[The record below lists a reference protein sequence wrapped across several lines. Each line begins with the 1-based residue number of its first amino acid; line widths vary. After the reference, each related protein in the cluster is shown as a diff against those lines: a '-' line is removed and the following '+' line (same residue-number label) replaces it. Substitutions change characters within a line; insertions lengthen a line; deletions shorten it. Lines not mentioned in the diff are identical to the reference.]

1 LFSGLGYVTDIGQLL
16 LRGDDEV
23 IIPDLR
29 LTKIV
34 SNVKQRYVE
43 LIVNP
48 PQNGCT
54 RVIITPTSD
63 QDFYKWTGI
72 LLLWSNLKTEGLE
85 YKISVPSLDFFP
97 GEENLLVCHF
107 KVYFPMV
114 KPKTQRKPSSSASA
128 LFTKTSKS
136 LSASPSARDLADNK
150 SDGSGSIGNL
160 STSSST
166 NNVSTLSLANDNT
179 SPSPFCTDVYWQP
192 VVGVLNQA
200 GILELLNESDG
211 SIIQSINLQQILSSR
226 IRQID
231 HSLFDCPRV
240 LYVQPS
246 EGITSCSL
254 PKARSQSDYYFYVYF
269 GNQVDYDDWFTTL
282 KSFTRKRIFSPT
294 SLNISKSLRICRKI
308 GLRIIECKYEK
319 KSPRTNT
326 NINNSPFSNAYVDI
340 EFEKLAWART
350 FVAYN
355 QKRPF
360 WRDDFVFED
369 FPVRPPNLKLVVKN
383 RLGTATQSR
392 LNPKFDPVVGYVVIS
407 ALELRESDNVEK
419 WYPLV
424 PGKDQKGAE
433 YCSICIRIN
442 YEEIDILASEHYER
456 IRQVLTADLTNN
468 LTTQIADRIRDL
480 NQLSDILLN
489 LFQAENKCV
498 EWIASLVGGELAK
511 MKDTITN
518 APVYDTADFRYEL
531 DNTLFRG
538 NSLVSKVL
546 ERYMKLAGRDYLDKV
561 IGDFVRRAM
570 DTNLAIEIDP
580 SRIPPSSSVSGK
592 PPELI
597 AEINHRRLGRYVGQL
612 WSAIRDTADELPY
625 SFKIIFKRLR
635 VDMAGSLQQ
644 DESVIFNAISGFI
657 FLRFFCPALLNPK
670 LFGLVRGHPNN
681 YVQRTFTLIAK
692 MLQGLANR
700 VRFGLKEPWMC
711 PMNSFIDAHED
722 EMFRYYREISLMNQ
736 TEIAGYPT
744 QFDRPIKEQP
754 VPSIMGETPSNPFLI
769 DRYESYARLLKLW
782 TESEA
787 IREDSAISGDGM
799 YDDDDDEDQQ
809 SKQQGEDVDEDEEG
823 DLFDE
828 CEDNYDAGSD
838 AMLPPQ
844 LGRPLS
850 TDSGSSRF
858 EESVMEVLEDRSN
871 SLAPSKRSSSLR
883 HSTTQ
888 PSIMTASGRREGN
901 HHKKNTLVQIQ
912 EEALDTFELEM
923 VATQHRLDN
932 VKNSLL
938 GPENVEEEDIEDII
952 SYTYITYN
960 SETGHITH
968 SKYALA
974 VAQAA
979 SEQQQFTGSPKPSQ
993 PKPDSEQ
1000 QSPIAAP
1007 SSPSTPT
1014 NTTMNTTTASSP
1026 FLNKTGSTFDT
1037 TVDELGAE
1045 LTEEDALSTKSNGHR
1060 LTKWMKFK
1068 RR

>member
-1 LFSGLGYVTDIGQLL
+1 
-16 LRGDDEV
+16 
-23 IIPDLR
+23 
-29 LTKIV
+29 
-34 SNVKQRYVE
+34 
-43 LIVNP
+43 
-48 PQNGCT
+48 
-54 RVIITPTSD
+54 
-63 QDFYKWTGI
+63 
-72 LLLWSNLKTEGLE
+72 
-85 YKISVPSLDFFP
+85 
-97 GEENLLVCHF
+97 
-107 KVYFPMV
+107 
-114 KPKTQRKPSSSASA
+114 
-128 LFTKTSKS
+128 
-136 LSASPSARDLADNK
+136 
-150 SDGSGSIGNL
+150 
-160 STSSST
+160 
-166 NNVSTLSLANDNT
+166 
-179 SPSPFCTDVYWQP
+179 
-192 VVGVLNQA
+192 
-200 GILELLNESDG
+200 
-211 SIIQSINLQQILSSR
+211 
-226 IRQID
+226 
-231 HSLFDCPRV
+231 
-240 LYVQPS
+240 
-246 EGITSCSL
+246 
-254 PKARSQSDYYFYVYF
+254 
-269 GNQVDYDDWFTTL
+269 
-282 KSFTRKRIFSPT
+282 
-294 SLNISKSLRICRKI
+294 
-308 GLRIIECKYEK
+308 
-319 KSPRTNT
+319 
-326 NINNSPFSNAYVDI
+326 
-340 EFEKLAWART
+340 
-350 FVAYN
+350 
-355 QKRPF
+355 
-360 WRDDFVFED
+360 
-369 FPVRPPNLKLVVKN
+369 
-383 RLGTATQSR
+383 
-392 LNPKFDPVVGYVVIS
+392 
-407 ALELRESDNVEK
+407 
-419 WYPLV
+419 
-424 PGKDQKGAE
+424 
-433 YCSICIRIN
+433 
-442 YEEIDILASEHYER
+442 
-456 IRQVLTADLTNN
+456 
-468 LTTQIADRIRDL
+468 
-480 NQLSDILLN
+480 
-489 LFQAENKCV
+489 
-498 EWIASLVGGELAK
+498 
-511 MKDTITN
+511 
-518 APVYDTADFRYEL
+518 
-531 DNTLFRG
+531 
-538 NSLVSKVL
+538 
-546 ERYMKLAGRDYLDKV
+546 
-561 IGDFVRRAM
+561 
-570 DTNLAIEIDP
+570 
-580 SRIPPSSSVSGK
+580 
-592 PPELI
+592 
-597 AEINHRRLGRYVGQL
+597 
-612 WSAIRDTADELPY
+612 
-625 SFKIIFKRLR
+625 
-635 VDMAGSLQQ
+635 
-644 DESVIFNAISGFI
+644 
-657 FLRFFCPALLNPK
+657 
-670 LFGLVRGHPNN
+670 
-681 YVQRTFTLIAK
+681 
-692 MLQGLANR
+692 
-700 VRFGLKEPWMC
+700 MC